1 MSYQLSNKNL
11 QGKFLDITVL
21 DELKLDNVDI
31 FINEKPANIIST
43 KDKTIRIKLERTDVV
58 NLKITSTN
66 DKPTPRFYEIRI
78 LKDE

>member
-1 MSYQLSNKNL
+1 MSYQLLNKNL

-21 DELKLDNVDI
+21 DELKLNNVDI

-43 KDKTIRIKLERTDVV
+43 KDKTIRIDLEGIEIV

-66 DKPTPRFYEIRI
+66 EKPTPRFYEIRI
-78 LKDE
+78 LKD